1 MKKDDVKAV
10 RRDRIVVPAV
20 SLEEVPRLTDAE
32 RTQLI
37 SELEQ
42 TEKAM
47 KAGAFQLYSP
57 EWLRQRFLKIFAPSN
72 K

>member
-1 MKKDDVKAV
+1 MKQDDVKAV
-10 RRDRIVVPAV
+10 RRDRVVVPVV

-37 SELEQ
+37 SELKE

-57 EWLRQRFLKIFAPSN
+57 EWLRQRFLKIFAPSH